1 MPPPPVSQEQRGYV
15 EVIGSEK
22 ELTMQRNKFI
32 LGFLLVSSL
41 VGWVILVS
49 CAPPKSEPVKTVSIP
64 DGEID
69 PAVWGK
75 AYPLEYDYWLKT
87 KDPRPAKKSKYKP
100 GYDTDLVIY
109 DKLSEFPYMPLLF
122 NGWGF
127 GVEYNEPRGHYYM
140 VIDQLEIDPS
150 RLKAGGA
157 CLTCKTPFTERLQ
170 QQLGAAYF
178 SDPYLDVH
186 AKIPKEFQQ
195 LGVACSDCHNNK
207 TQDLQLSRSTLQKA
221 MGDMGKDYKQATRQE
236 ARSLVCAQC
245 HVTYIIPKDAEMKS
259 TGVFFPWQGSKAGDI
274 SVENIIKVIR
284 SNPAHL
290 EWKQNVTGF
299 KVGFVRHPEYEFF
312 TYNSVHQKANV
323 ACADCHMPYTRVGAN
338 KISDH
343 NVMSPLK
350 NEMKACQQCH
360 TETAS
365 WLTEQ
370 VWAIQE
376 RTVSLMN
383 RAGYGTAVAARL
395 FEMAHKAQ
403 ADGKTLNQDLYDR
416 AKDLYLD
423 ALYRVIFIGAEN
435 SIGFHNPSE
444 AGRICGDAVAMAAKS
459 EALLRQALTGAG
471 VEVPAN
477 IDLEMAKYLNNRG
490 NKKLKFRPEF
500 EFKDPYNTQDLITP
514 ISSQGR

>member
-1 MPPPPVSQEQRGYV
+1 
-15 EVIGSEK
+15 
-22 ELTMQRNKFI
+22 
-32 LGFLLVSSL
+32 
-41 VGWVILVS
+41 
-49 CAPPKSEPVKTVSIP
+49 
-64 DGEID
+64 
-69 PAVWGK
+69 
-75 AYPLEYDYWLKT
+75 
-87 KDPRPAKKSKYKP
+87 
-100 GYDTDLVIY
+100 
-109 DKLSEFPYMPLLF
+109 MPLLF

-127 GVEYNEPRGHYYM
+127 GVEYNEPRGHWYM
-140 VIDQLEIDPS
+140 VTDQLEIDPS

-157 CLTCKTPFTERLQ
+157 CLTCKTPLAPKLQ
-170 QQLGAAYF
+170 KDLGPAYY
-178 SDPYLDVH
+178 SDPYLQVH
-186 AKIPKEFQQ
+186 AKMPKEFQQ
-195 LGVACSDCHNNK
+195 LGVACVDCHNNK
-207 TQDLQLSRSTLQKA
+207 TQDLQLSRETLQKA
-221 MGDMGKDYKQATRQE
+221 LAETGKDFKQTTRQE
-236 ARSLVCAQC
+236 ARSLVCGQC

-259 TGVFFPWQGSKAGDI
+259 TDVFFPWQGSKPGNI

-290 EWKQNVTGF
+290 EWRQNVTGF

-323 ACADCHMPYTRVGAN
+323 ACADCHMPYMRVGAN

-360 TETAS
+360 TESPT

-383 RAGYGTAVAARL
+383 RAGYGTAVAAKL
-395 FEMAHKAQ
+395 FEIAHKAQ
-403 ADGKTLNQDLYDR
+403 ADGKTLDQNLYDR
-416 AKDLYLD
+416 AKDLYLE

-459 EALLRQALTGAG
+459 EALLRQALAQAG
-471 VEVPAN
+471 VEMPADIN
-477 IDLEMAKYLNNRG
+477 LEMAKYLNDRG
-490 NKKLKFRPEF
+490 NKKLKFRPEL
-500 EFKDPYNTQDLITP
+500 EFKDPYDNQNLITP
-514 ISSQGR
+514 VSSQGR

>member
-1 MPPPPVSQEQRGYV
+1 MQ
-15 EVIGSEK
+15 K
-22 ELTMQRNKFI
+22 E
-32 LGFLLVSSL
+32 
-41 VGWVILVS
+41 
-49 CAPPKSEPVKTVSIP
+49 
-64 DGEID
+64 
-69 PAVWGK
+69 
-75 AYPLEYDYWLKT
+75 
-87 KDPRPAKKSKYKP
+87 
-100 GYDTDLVIY
+100 
-109 DKLSEFPYMPLLF
+109 
-122 NGWGF
+122 
-127 GVEYNEPRGHYYM
+127 
-140 VIDQLEIDPS
+140 
-150 RLKAGGA
+150 
-157 CLTCKTPFTERLQ
+157 
-170 QQLGAAYF
+170 LGAAYF
-178 SDPYLDVH
+178 SDPYLEVH

-195 LGVACSDCHNNK
+195 LGVGCSDCHNNK

-221 MGDMGKDYKQATRQE
+221 MADTGKDYKQAGRQE

-259 TGVFFPWQGSKAGDI
+259 TDVFFPWQGSKPGGI

-284 SNPAHL
+284 GNPAHL

-360 TETAS
+360 TETAT

-383 RAGYGTAVAARL
+383 RAGYATAVAAKL
-395 FEMAHKAQ
+395 FEIAHKAQ
-403 ADGKTLNQDLYDR
+403 ADGKTLDQNLYDR
-416 AKDLYLD
+416 AKDLYLE

-444 AGRICGDAVAMAAKS
+444 AGRICGDAVAMAGKS
-459 EALLRQALTGAG
+459 EALLRQALVGAG
-471 VEVPAN
+471 VEVPADV
-477 IDLEMAKYLNNRG
+477 DLEMAKYLNGRG

-500 EFKDPYNTQDLITP
+500 EFKDPYNNQDMLTP
-514 ISSQGR
+514 VSSLGR